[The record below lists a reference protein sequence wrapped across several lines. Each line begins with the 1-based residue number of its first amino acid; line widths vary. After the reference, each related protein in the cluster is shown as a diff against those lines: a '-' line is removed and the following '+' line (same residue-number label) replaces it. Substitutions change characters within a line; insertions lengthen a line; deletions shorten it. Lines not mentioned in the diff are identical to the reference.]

1 MMEQYRRIRR
11 DLPEGTI
18 LFFRLGDFYE
28 MFLGDAKDA
37 ARILDITLT
46 KRHDIPMCGFPY
58 HAAEGYI
65 AQLIG
70 AGKKVAI
77 CEQVE
82 DPAAAKGI
90 VKREITRVV
99 TPGTVLNEGSL
110 DRSRNNYLAGLVREG
125 DHFGL
130 AMLDLSTGTFWIE
143 ESTSAEALSNNLAR
157 YTPQECIVPEASM
170 EDDLIDPILGKTL
183 KTICEDW
190 TFEADSAEDVL
201 LRHFKVHSLK
211 GFGCENS
218 PLGLRAAGAVLYY
231 VNTELRRNL
240 AHVRRIQVKNPE
252 DYLLLDETTVMN
264 LELIAPLNPAR
275 QGPKATLLNVLD
287 STRTAM
293 GARMLRDWIVRPLSD
308 LPSINARH
316 DAVDAF
322 TQQRPLLSE
331 VRNTLGDMRDLE
343 RIMSRLG
350 SGSGNARD
358 LRSVGESLDQLPKLK
373 ELLVGSASCIQ
384 EPVQMQ
390 NEDTRSR
397 IRDSTRG
404 REAALLCGNDGKEW
418 QPCPTRK
425 HPFQTLEKSIE
436 LLPTLGKRIDEAIDD
451 EPAVS
456 TKEGGMIRK
465 GFSTELDDLRDAGA
479 KGKQWLA
486 EFQAAE
492 QERTGIK
499 SLKIRYNKV
508 FGYFI
513 EITKSNLSM
522 VPEEYTRKQTMTNA
536 ERFITP
542 ELKEYEN
549 KILGAQERAVALELE
564 LFTQIREEVVKEID
578 TIQRNARAVAEVDVL
593 ATFAEDALTRRY
605 VRPIMSES
613 DDLEIHDGRHAVVE
627 QMPDAER
634 FVPNDTTLNC
644 IDHQLVIITGPNM
657 AGKSTYIRQVALITI
672 MAHIGSFVP
681 ASEAKIGLVDRVFTR
696 VGASDDLARG
706 RSTFMVEMQE
716 TANILNNAT
725 PKSLIVLDEIGRGT
739 STFDGISIAWSV
751 AEFLC
756 TNPAVRAKTLFATHY
771 HELTDLSL
779 TMPGVQNAN
788 VLVKER
794 GDQITF
800 LRKIVPGSADK
811 SYGIHVARLAG
822 LPDQVLNRA
831 NEILRNLEEG
841 EFEAEGAPKI
851 ARRTVRKKKPDD
863 SQMDLF

>member
-1 MMEQYRRIRR
+1 MADKPTPMMEQYRRIRR
-11 DLPEGTI
+11 ELPENTL

-28 MFLGDAKDA
+28 MFMEDAREA
-37 ARILDITLT
+37 SRILDITLT
-46 KRHDIPMCGFPY
+46 KRHDIPMCGVPY
-58 HAAEGYI
+58 HAAEGYL
-65 AQLIG
+65 AQLIE

-90 VKREITRVV
+90 VKREVTRVV
-99 TPGTVLNEGSL
+99 TPGTVLDETAL

-125 DHFGL
+125 ETFGL

-143 ESTSAEALSNNLAR
+143 ESASAEALANNLAR
-157 YTPQECIVPEASM
+157 YAPQECIVAETAAD
-170 EDDLIDPILGKTL
+170 DDLIDPVLGQTL
-183 KTICEDW
+183 KTVCDDW

-240 AHVRRIQVKNPE
+240 AHVRRIQVKNPD
-252 DYLLLDETTVMN
+252 DYVLLDETTVMN

-275 QGPKATLLNVLD
+275 QGPKATLLHVLD

-293 GARMLRDWIVRPLSD
+293 GARMLRDWIIRPLRE
-308 LPSINARH
+308 LAAINARL
-316 DAVDAF
+316 DAVQAF
-322 TQQRPLLSE
+322 TEKRTLLAE
-331 VRNTLGDMRDLE
+331 VREMLGEMRDLE

-350 SGSGNARD
+350 SGGGNARD
-358 LRSVGESLDQLPKLK
+358 LCAVGESLDQLPTLKKLLAK
-373 ELLVGSASCIQ
+373 NQFFKGV
-384 EPVQMQ
+384 
-390 NEDTRSR
+390 
-397 IRDSTRG
+397 
-404 REAALLCGNDGKEW
+404 
-418 QPCPTRK
+418 
-425 HPFQTLEKSIE
+425 EKSITE
-436 LLPTLGKRIDEAIDD
+436 LPGIVKKISEAIDD

-456 TKEGGMIRK
+456 VKEGGMIRR
-465 GFSTELDDLRDAGA
+465 GFSAELDDLRDAAG

-486 EFQAAE
+486 EFQASE

-513 EITKSNLSM
+513 EVTNSNLSM

-549 KILGAQERAVALELE
+549 KILGAQERAVALEFE
-564 LFTQIREEVVKEID
+564 LFVQLRNEVVKEID
-578 TIQRNARAVAEVDVL
+578 AIQRNARAVAEVDVL

-605 VRPIMSES
+605 VRPVMS
-613 DDLEIHDGRHAVVE
+613 DDDTLSITDGRHAVVE
-627 QMPDAER
+627 QMPDSER

-644 IDHQLVIITGPNM
+644 QDHQLVIITGPNM

-681 ASEAKIGLVDRVFTR
+681 ASEAQIGLVDRVFTR

-779 TMPGVQNAN
+779 TMPGVQNCN

-794 GDQITF
+794 GDRITF

-822 LPDQVLNRA
+822 LPASVLERA
-831 NEILRNLEEG
+831 EEILRNLEEG
-841 EFEAEGAPKI
+841 EFEAEGTPKI
-851 ARRTVRKKKPDD
+851 ARQRTRRKKTDD
-863 SQMDLF
+863 SQMHFF

>member
-1 MMEQYRRIRR
+1 MADKSTPMMDQYRRIRR
-11 DLPEGTI
+11 ELPENTL

-28 MFLGDAKDA
+28 MFMEDAKEA

-46 KRHDIPMCGFPY
+46 KRHDVPMCGVPY
-58 HAAEGYI
+58 HAAEGYL
-65 AQLIG
+65 AQLIA
-70 AGKKVAI
+70 AGKKVAV

-99 TPGTVLNEGSL
+99 TPGTILDETAL
-110 DRSRNNYLAGLVREG
+110 DRTKNNYLGGLVRAG
-125 DHFGL
+125 GRFGL
-130 AMLDLSTGTFWIE
+130 AMLDLSTGAFWIE
-143 ESTSAEALSNNLAR
+143 ESSSAESLSGNLAR
-157 YTPQECIVPEASM
+157 YAPQECIVAEAAA
-170 EDDLIDPILGKTL
+170 EDGAILPILGSTL
-183 KTICEDW
+183 KTVCEDW
-190 TFEADSAEDVL
+190 TFESASAEDVL

-231 VNTELRRNL
+231 VNTGLRRNL
-240 AHVRRIQVKNPE
+240 AHVRRIQVKNPD
-252 DYLLLDETTVMN
+252 DYLLLDETTAMN
-264 LELIAPLNPAR
+264 LELVAPLNPAR
-275 QGPKATLLNVLD
+275 QGPKSTLFSVLD
-287 STRTAM
+287 TTRTAM

-308 LPSINARH
+308 LSSVNARL
-316 DAVDAF
+316 DAVQAF
-322 TQQRPLLSE
+322 AGNRTLLAQTRE
-331 VRNTLGDMRDLE
+331 LLGEMRDLE
-343 RIMSRLG
+343 RMMSRLG
-350 SGSGNARD
+350 SGGGNARD
-358 LRSVGESLDQLPKLK
+358 LRAVGESLDQLPKLK
-373 ELLVGSASCIQ
+373 KLLA
-384 EPVQMQ
+384 E
-390 NEDTRSR
+390 NK
-397 IRDSTRG
+397 
-404 REAALLCGNDGKEW
+404 N
-418 QPCPTRK
+418 
-425 HPFQTLEKSIE
+425 FQSLEKSLTE
-436 LLPTLGKRIDEAIDD
+436 LPAAVKMIDEAIDD

-456 TKEGGMIRK
+456 VKEGGMIRR
-465 GFSTELDDLRDAGA
+465 GFSAELDELRDAAG

-486 EFQAAE
+486 EFQATE

-499 SLKIRYNKV
+499 SLKVRFNQV

-513 EITKSNLSM
+513 EITNSNLAM
-522 VPEEYTRKQTMTNA
+522 VPEHYARKQTMTNA

-549 KILGAQERAVALELE
+549 KILGAQERAVALEFE
-564 LFTQIREEVVKEID
+564 LFAQVRDEVVKHID
-578 TIQRNARAVAEVDVL
+578 EIQRNARAVAEADVL
-593 ATFAEDALTRRY
+593 AAFAENALTRRY
-605 VRPIMSES
+605 VRPAMSNGDE
-613 DDLEIHDGRHAVVE
+613 LIIRDGRHAVVE

-644 IDHQLVIITGPNM
+644 SDHQLIVITGPNM

-672 MAHIGSFVP
+672 MAHVGSFVP

-725 PKSLIVLDEIGRGT
+725 PKSLIILDEIGRGT

-779 TMPGVQNAN
+779 TLPGVQNAN
-788 VLVKER
+788 VLVKEH
-794 GDQITF
+794 GDRITF
-800 LRKIVPGSADK
+800 LRKIVPGAADK

-822 LPDQVLNRA
+822 LPASVLERA
-831 NEILRNLEEG
+831 TEILHNLEEG

-851 ARRTVRKKKPDD
+851 AQHGSRRKKADD

>member
-1 MMEQYRRIRR
+1 MAKKSTPMMDQYRRIRR
-11 DLPEGTI
+11 ELPENTI

-28 MFLGDAKDA
+28 MFMDDAKEA

-46 KRHDIPMCGFPY
+46 KRHDIPMCGVPF
-58 HAAEGYI
+58 HSADGYL
-65 AQLIG
+65 AGLID

-90 VKREITRVV
+90 VKREVTRII
-99 TPGTVLNEGSL
+99 TPGTILDEGSL
-110 DRSRNNYLAGLVREG
+110 DRAQNNYLAGMVRDG
-125 DHFGL
+125 NHFGL
-130 AMLDLSTGTFWIE
+130 AMLDLSTGAFWIE
-143 ESTSAEALSNNLAR
+143 ESASAEALRSNLAR
-157 YTPQECIVPEASM
+157 YAPQECIVPEISI
-170 EDDLIDPILGKTL
+170 EDDLIDPILGNTL

-190 TFEADSAEDVL
+190 TFDVDNAEDVL

-211 GFGCENS
+211 GFGCENA

-240 AHVRRIQVKNPE
+240 AHVRRIQLKNPD
-252 DYLLLDETTVMN
+252 DYLLLDETTAMN
-264 LELIAPLNPAR
+264 LELVAPLNPAR
-275 QGPKATLLNVLD
+275 QGPKSTLLSVLD

-293 GARMLRDWIVRPLSD
+293 GARMLREWIVRPLRE
-308 LPSINARH
+308 LGAIHARH
-316 DAVDAF
+316 DAVEAF
-322 TQQRPLLSE
+322 TTNRMLLNDVRE
-331 VRNTLGDMRDLE
+331 VLGEMRDLE

-350 SGSGNARD
+350 SGRGNARD
-358 LRSVGESLDQLPKLK
+358 LRSVGESLEKLPRLKQLLA
-373 ELLVGSASCIQ
+373 E
-384 EPVQMQ
+384 
-390 NEDTRSR
+390 N
-397 IRDSTRG
+397 
-404 REAALLCGNDGKEW
+404 GN
-418 QPCPTRK
+418 
-425 HPFQTLEKSIE
+425 FQTLEKSITE
-436 LLPTLGKRIDEAIDD
+436 LPNLGKLIDEAIDD
-451 EPAVS
+451 EPSVS
-456 TKEGGMIRK
+456 IKEGGMIRA
-465 GFSTELDDLRDAGA
+465 GYSAELDDLRHAGS

-486 EFQAAE
+486 EFQTSE
-492 QERTGIK
+492 QDRTGIK
-499 SLKIRYNKV
+499 SLKVRYNKV

-513 EITKSNLSM
+513 EVTKSNLAM
-522 VPEEYTRKQTMTNA
+522 VPEEYVRKQTMTNA

-549 KILGAQERAVALELE
+549 KILGAQERAVALEME
-564 LFTQIREEVVKEID
+564 LFTQIREEVVQEID
-578 TIQRNARAVAEVDVL
+578 TIQRNTRAVAEADVL
-593 ATFAEDALTRRY
+593 AAFAENALTRRY
-605 VRPIMSES
+605 VRPQMSED

-644 IDHQLVIITGPNM
+644 TDHQLVIITGPNM

-751 AEFLC
+751 AEYLC
-756 TNPAVRAKTLFATHY
+756 TNPSVRAKTLFATHY
-771 HELTDLSL
+771 HEMTDLSV

-822 LPDQVLNRA
+822 LPTAVLDRA
-831 NEILRNLEEG
+831 NEILKNLEEG
-841 EFEAEGAPKI
+841 EFEKEGTPKL
-851 ARRTVRKKKPDD
+851 AQHRTKRKKIND

>member
-1 MMEQYRRIRR
+1 MAKTTTPMMEQYRRIRR
-11 DLPEGTI
+11 ELPEGTL

-28 MFLGDAKDA
+28 MFMEDAKEA

-46 KRHDIPMCGFPY
+46 KRHDIPMCGVPF
-58 HAAEGYI
+58 HAAEGYL
-65 AQLIG
+65 AQLIR

-82 DPAAAKGI
+82 NPAATKGI
-90 VKREITRVV
+90 VRRAVTRVV
-99 TPGTVLNEGSL
+99 TPGTIL
-110 DRSRNNYLAGLVREG
+110 DETALDDSRNNYLAGLVRDGER
-125 DHFGL
+125 FGL
-130 AMLDLSTGTFWIE
+130 AMLDLSTGTFWLE
-143 ESTSAEALSNNLAR
+143 ESVSAEALSNNFAR
-157 YTPQECIVPEASM
+157 YTPQECIVAECAVHD
-170 EDDLIDPILGKTL
+170 ERIDPILGQTL
-183 KTICEDW
+183 KTVCEDW
-190 TFEADSAEDVL
+190 TFEFDHAEDIL
-201 LRHFKVHSLK
+201 LRHFNIHSLK
-211 GFGCENS
+211 SFGCEKA
-218 PLGLRAAGAVLYY
+218 PLGLRAAGAVLSY
-231 VNTELRRNL
+231 VSTELRRNL
-240 AHVRRIQVKNPE
+240 GHVRRLQVKNSD

-275 QGPKATLLNVLD
+275 GGPKATLLHVID

-293 GARMLRDWIVRPLSD
+293 GARMLREWIVRPLGD
-308 LPSINARH
+308 LASIHARH
-316 DAVDAF
+316 DGVEAF
-322 TQQRPLLSE
+322 TTQRTLLNE
-331 VRNTLGDMRDLE
+331 VREVLGELRDLE
-343 RIMSRLG
+343 RIMSRFG
-350 SGSGNARD
+350 SGGGNARD
-358 LRSVGESLDQLPKLK
+358 LRAVGESLDQLPKLK
-373 ELLVGSASCIQ
+373 ELLTRNEKIQ
-384 EPVQMQ
+384 SLE
-390 NEDTRSR
+390 TC
-397 IRDSTRG
+397 
-404 REAALLCGNDGKEW
+404 AAATG
-418 QPCPTRK
+418 Q
-425 HPFQTLEKSIE
+425 SIQ
-436 LLPTLGKRIDEAIDD
+436 LLPNLGKRIDEAIDD
-451 EPAVS
+451 EPTVS
-456 TKEGGMIRK
+456 IKEGGMIRK
-465 GFSTELDDLRDAGA
+465 GFSTELDELRNAAG
-479 KGKQWLA
+479 KGRLWLA
-486 EFQAAE
+486 EFQRTE

-564 LFTQIREEVVKEID
+564 LFIQLREEVVDKID
-578 TIQRNARAVAEVDVL
+578 TIQSNAHGIAEIDVL
-593 ATFAEDALTRRY
+593 TAFSENALTLHY
-605 VRPIMSES
+605 VRPVMSHENTLS
-613 DDLEIHDGRHAVVE
+613 IKDGRHPVVE
-627 QMPDAER
+627 QMPNAER
-634 FVPNDTTLNC
+634 FVPNDTTLNGK
-644 IDHQLVIITGPNM
+644 DHQLVIITGPNM

-681 ASEAKIGLVDRVFTR
+681 ASDAHIGLVDRVFTR

-725 PKSLIVLDEIGRGT
+725 PNSLIVLDEIGRGT

-756 TNPAVRAKTLFATHY
+756 SHPSMRAKTLFATHY

-822 LPDQVLNRA
+822 LPDSVLERA
-831 NEILRNLEEG
+831 SEILRNLEEG
-841 EFEAEGAPKI
+841 EFEAKGSPKI
-851 ARRTVRKKKPDD
+851 ARHSPRKKKPTDL
-863 SQMDLF
+863 QMDLF

>member
-1 MMEQYRRIRR
+1 MMDQYRRIRR
-11 DLPEGTI
+11 ELPENTI

-28 MFLGDAKDA
+28 MFLDDAKEA

-46 KRHDIPMCGFPY
+46 KRHDIPMCGVPY
-58 HAAEGYI
+58 HAADGYL
-65 AQLIG
+65 AGLID

-82 DPAAAKGI
+82 DPAEAKGI
-90 VKREITRVV
+90 VKREVTRII
-99 TPGTVLNEGSL
+99 TPGTILDEGTLN
-110 DRSRNNYLAGLVREG
+110 RTQNNYLAGLVRDG
-125 DHFGL
+125 THFGL
-130 AMLDLSTGTFWIE
+130 AMLELSTGAFWIE
-143 ESTSAEALSNNLAR
+143 ESASADALRSNLAR
-157 YTPQECIVPEASM
+157 YTPQECIVPEISL
-170 EDDLIDPILGKTL
+170 EDDLIDPILGNSL

-190 TFEADSAEDVL
+190 TFETDNAEDVL

-211 GFGCENS
+211 GFGCENA

-240 AHVRRIQVKNPE
+240 AHVRRIQLKNPN

-275 QGPKATLLNVLD
+275 QGPKSTLLSVLD

-293 GARMLRDWIVRPLSD
+293 GARMLRDWIVRPLRELSA
-308 LPSINARH
+308 INARH
-316 DAVDAF
+316 DAVEAF
-322 TQQRPLLSE
+322 TTNRMLLNDVRE
-331 VRNTLGDMRDLE
+331 VLGDMRDME

-350 SGSGNARD
+350 SGGGNARD
-358 LRSVGESLDQLPKLK
+358 LRAVGESLKQLPKLK
-373 ELLVGSASCIQ
+373 G
-384 EPVQMQ
+384 
-390 NEDTRSR
+390 
-397 IRDSTRG
+397 
-404 REAALLCGNDGKEW
+404 LLCRNAVA
-418 QPCPTRK
+418 
-425 HPFQTLEKSIE
+425 FQCLEKSITE
-436 LLPTLGKRIDEAIDD
+436 LPNLGKIIDEAIDD
-451 EPAVS
+451 EPAIS
-456 TKEGGMIRK
+456 IKEGGMIRT
-465 GFSTELDDLRDAGA
+465 GYSADLDELRDAGS

-492 QERTGIK
+492 QERTGIR

-549 KILGAQERAVALELE
+549 KILGAQERAMALELE

-578 TIQRNARAVAEVDVL
+578 TIQRNARAVAEADVL
-593 ATFAEDALTRRY
+593 AAFAENALTRHY
-605 VRPIMSES
+605 VRPAMSEA
-613 DDLEIHDGRHAVVE
+613 DDLEIRDGRHPVVE
-627 QMPDAER
+627 QMPNAER

-644 IDHQLVIITGPNM
+644 IDHQLIIITGPNM

-672 MAHIGSFVP
+672 LAHIGSFVP

-751 AEFLC
+751 AEYLC
-756 TNPAVRAKTLFATHY
+756 TNPDVRAKTLFATHY

-779 TMPGVQNAN
+779 TLPGVQNAN

-822 LPDQVLNRA
+822 LPMTVLDRA

-851 ARRTVRKKKPDD
+851 ARQRPRKKKADD

>member
-1 MMEQYRRIRR
+1 MEHKSTPMMDQYRRIRR
-11 DLPEGTI
+11 ELPENTI

-28 MFLGDAKDA
+28 MFMDDAKEA

-46 KRHDIPMCGFPY
+46 KRHDIPMCGIPF
-58 HAAEGYI
+58 HAAEGYLST
-65 AQLIG
+65 LID

-90 VKREITRVV
+90 VKREVTRII
-99 TPGTVLNEGSL
+99 TPGTILDEGTL
-110 DRSRNNYLAGLVREG
+110 DRTRNNYLAGLVRDGE
-125 DHFGL
+125 HFGL
-130 AMLDLSTGTFWIE
+130 AMLDLSTGAFWIE
-143 ESTSAEALSNNLAR
+143 ESASAEALASNLAR
-157 YTPQECIVPEASM
+157 YTPQECIVPEAST
-170 EDDLIDPILGKTL
+170 EDPRVDSIVKNTL
-183 KTICEDW
+183 KTVCEDW
-190 TFEADSAEDVL
+190 TFEAENATDTL
-201 LRHFKVHSLK
+201 LRHFKIHSLK
-211 GFGCENS
+211 GFGCENA
-218 PLGLRAAGAVLYY
+218 PLGLRAAGAVLHY
-231 VNTELRRNL
+231 VSTELRRNL
-240 AHVRRIQVKNPE
+240 AHVRRIQLKNPE
-252 DYLLLDETTVMN
+252 DYLLLDETTAMN

-275 QGPKATLLNVLD
+275 QGPKATLLKVLD

-293 GARMLRDWIVRPLSD
+293 GARMLREWIIRPLRD
-308 LPSINARH
+308 LSAINARH
-316 DAVDAF
+316 DAVEAF
-322 TQQRPLLSE
+322 TTQRILLNE
-331 VRNTLGDMRDLE
+331 IRTVLGELRDLE

-350 SGSGNARD
+350 SGNGNARD
-358 LRSVGESLDQLPKLK
+358 LRAIGESLDQMPKLK
-373 ELLVGSASCIQ
+373 
-384 EPVQMQ
+384 
-390 NEDTRSR
+390 
-397 IRDSTRG
+397 
-404 REAALLCGNDGKEW
+404 ALLGSH
-418 QPCPTRK
+418 R
-425 HPFQTLEKSIE
+425 HFQTIEKSITA
-436 LLPTLGKRIDEAIDD
+436 LPNIGKIIREAIDD

-456 TKEGGMIRK
+456 IKEGGMIRA
-465 GFSTELDDLRDAGA
+465 GYSTDLDDLRNAGA

-486 EFQAAE
+486 DFQAAE

-499 SLKIRYNKV
+499 SLKVRYNKV

-513 EITKSNLSM
+513 EITNSNLSM
-522 VPEEYTRKQTMTNA
+522 VPPEYARKQTMSNA
-536 ERFITP
+536 ERYITP
-542 ELKEYEN
+542 ELKDYEN

-564 LFTQIREEVVKEID
+564 LFIQLRENVVKEID
-578 TIQRNARAVAEVDVL
+578 TIQRNARAIAEIDVL
-593 ATFAEDALTRRY
+593 AAFAENALTRRY
-605 VRPIMSES
+605 VRPIMS
-613 DDLEIHDGRHAVVE
+613 DQDALEIKDGRHPVVE

-644 IDHQLVIITGPNM
+644 IDHQLIVITGPNM

-696 VGASDDLARG
+696 VGASDDLSRG

-779 TMPGVQNAN
+779 TIPGVQNAN

-800 LRKIVPGSADK
+800 LRKIVPGAADK

-822 LPDQVLNRA
+822 LPSAVLDRA

-841 EFEAEGAPKI
+841 EFESEGSPKI
-851 ARRTVRKKKPDD
+851 ARQRQKKQKPDTP
-863 SQMDLF
+863 QLDLFLINPDI

>member
-1 MMEQYRRIRR
+1 MSTTKSTPMMDQYRRIRR
-11 DLPEGTI
+11 ELPENTI

-28 MFLGDAKDA
+28 MFMEDAKEA

-46 KRHDIPMCGFPY
+46 KRHDMPMCGVPY
-58 HAAEGYI
+58 HAAEGYL
-65 AQLIG
+65 AQLIE

-82 DPAAAKGI
+82 DPSAAKGI

-99 TPGTVLNEGSL
+99 TPGTILDEASL
-110 DRSRNNYLAGLVREG
+110 DRAKNNYLAGLVRDG
-125 DHFGL
+125 QRFGL
-130 AMLDLSTGTFWIE
+130 AMLDLSTGAFWIE
-143 ESTSAEALSNNLAR
+143 ESCSTGALAGNLAR
-157 YTPQECIVPEASM
+157 YAPQECIVAEAAAH
-170 EDDLIDPILGKTL
+170 DAALLPILGNTL
-183 KTICEDW
+183 KTVCEDW
-190 TFEADSAEDVL
+190 IFEAASAEEVL

-218 PLGLRAAGAVLYY
+218 PLGLRAAGAVFYY

-240 AHVRRIQVKNPE
+240 AHVRRLQVKNPD
-252 DYLLLDETTVMN
+252 DYLLLDEATVMN
-264 LELIAPLNPAR
+264 LELVAPLNAAR
-275 QGPKATLLNVLD
+275 QGPKSTLLSVLD
-287 STRTAM
+287 TTRTAM
-293 GARMLRDWIVRPLSD
+293 GARMLREWIVRPLNN
-308 LPSINARH
+308 LPAIEARL
-316 DAVDAF
+316 DAVQAF
-322 TQQRPLLSE
+322 AENRTLLAQ
-331 VRNTLGDMRDLE
+331 VRDTLGGMRDLE
-343 RIMSRLG
+343 RMMSRLG
-350 SGSGNARD
+350 SGGGNARD
-358 LRSVGESLDQLPKLK
+358 LLAVGESLDQIPNLK
-373 ELLVGSASCIQ
+373 RLLG
-384 EPVQMQ
+384 E
-390 NEDTRSR
+390 N
-397 IRDSTRG
+397 
-404 REAALLCGNDGKEW
+404 GK
-418 QPCPTRK
+418 
-425 HPFQTLEKSIE
+425 FQTLETSLTEIPE
-436 LLPTLGKRIDEAIDD
+436 LGKRIRETLDD

-456 TKEGGMIRK
+456 VKEGGMIRR
-465 GFSTELDDLRDAGA
+465 GFSAELDELRDAAG

-486 EFQAAE
+486 EFQTAE

-499 SLKIRYNKV
+499 SLKVRFNQV

-513 EITKSNLSM
+513 EITNSNLSM
-522 VPEEYTRKQTMTNA
+522 VPEHYTRKQTMTNA

-549 KILGAQERAVALELE
+549 KILGAQERAVALEFE
-564 LFTQIREEVVKEID
+564 LFSQLREETVKHID
-578 TIQRNARAVAEVDVL
+578 EIQRNARAVAEIDVL
-593 ATFAEDALTRRY
+593 AAFAENALTRRY
-605 VRPIMSES
+605 VRPAMSSGNE
-613 DDLEIHDGRHAVVE
+613 LVLRDGRHPVVE

-634 FVPNDTTLNC
+634 FVPNDTELDC
-644 IDHQLVIITGPNM
+644 SEHQLIVITGPNM

-681 ASEAKIGLVDRVFTR
+681 ASKAEIGLVDRVFTR

-756 TNPAVRAKTLFATHY
+756 TNPDVRAKTLFATHY

-779 TMPGVQNAN
+779 TLKGVQNAT

-800 LRKIVPGSADK
+800 LRKIVPGAADK

-822 LPDQVLNRA
+822 LPAAVLDRA

-841 EFEAEGAPKI
+841 EFEAEGSPKI
-851 ARRTVRKKKPDD
+851 ARQGTRRKKAHD
-863 SQMDLF
+863 SQLSLF

>member
-1 MMEQYRRIRR
+1 MMDQYRRIRR
-11 DLPEGTI
+11 ELPENTL

-28 MFLGDAKDA
+28 MFMDDAKEA

-46 KRHDIPMCGFPY
+46 KRHDIPMCGVPY
-58 HAAEGYI
+58 HSADGYL
-65 AQLIG
+65 AGLID

-90 VKREITRVV
+90 VKREVTRII
-99 TPGTVLNEGSL
+99 TPGTILDEGTL
-110 DRSRNNYLAGLVREG
+110 DRSQNNYLAGLVRDG
-125 DHFGL
+125 HHFGL
-130 AMLDLSTGTFWIE
+130 AMLDLSTGAFWIE
-143 ESTSAEALSNNLAR
+143 ETASADALRGNLAR
-157 YTPQECIVPEASM
+157 YNPQECIVPEISI
-170 EDDLIDPILGKTL
+170 EDDRIDPILGNTL

-190 TFEADSAEDVL
+190 TFEADNAEDTL

-211 GFGCENS
+211 GFGCENA
-218 PLGLRAAGAVLYY
+218 PLGLRAAGAVLHY
-231 VNTELRRNL
+231 VATELRRNL
-240 AHVRRIQVKNPE
+240 AHVRRIQLKNPD
-252 DYLLLDETTVMN
+252 DYLLLDETTAMN
-264 LELIAPLNPAR
+264 LELVAPLNPAR
-275 QGPKATLLNVLD
+275 QGPKSTLLSVLD
-287 STRTAM
+287 ATRTAM
-293 GARMLRDWIVRPLSD
+293 GARMLREWIIRPLCE
-308 LPSINARH
+308 LAAINARH
-316 DAVDAF
+316 DAVEAF
-322 TQQRPLLSE
+322 TTNRMLLNN
-331 VRNTLGDMRDLE
+331 VRDVLGNMRDLE

-350 SGSGNARD
+350 SGGGNARD
-358 LRSVGESLDQLPKLK
+358 LRAVGESLDQLPLLK
-373 ELLVGSASCIQ
+373 NLLVGSASCTQ
-384 EPVQMQ
+384 DPVQTE
-390 NEDTRSR
+390 NEDTPSR
-397 IRDSTRG
+397 IR
-404 REAALLCGNDGKEW
+404 AA
-418 QPCPTRK
+418 CPPTK
-425 HPFQTLEKSIE
+425 NPFQCLEKSITE
-436 LLPTLGKRIDEAIDD
+436 LPTLGKLIDEAIDD

-456 TKEGGMIRK
+456 IKEGGMIRA
-465 GFSTELDDLRDAGA
+465 GYSAELDELRDAGS

-499 SLKIRYNKV
+499 SLKVRYNKV

-513 EITKSNLSM
+513 EVTKSNLSM
-522 VPEEYTRKQTMTNA
+522 VPEEYVRKQTMTNA

-564 LFTQIREEVVKEID
+564 LFAQIREELVKEID
-578 TIQRNARAVAEVDVL
+578 AIQRNARAIAEADIL
-593 ATFAEDALTRRY
+593 ACFAETALTRRY
-605 VRPIMSES
+605 VRPQMSEN
-613 DDLEIHDGRHAVVE
+613 DDLEIIDGRHAVVE

-644 IDHQLVIITGPNM
+644 TDHQLVIITGPNM
-657 AGKSTYIRQVALITI
+657 AGKSTYIRQVALIAI

-681 ASEAKIGLVDRVFTR
+681 ASQARIGLVDRVFTR

-751 AEFLC
+751 AEYLC
-756 TNPAVRAKTLFATHY
+756 THPAVRAKTLFATHY
-771 HELTDLSL
+771 HELTDLSV

-800 LRKIVPGSADK
+800 LRKIVPGAADK

-822 LPDQVLNRA
+822 LPAAVLDRA
-831 NEILRNLEEG
+831 HEILHNLEEG
-841 EFEAEGAPKI
+841 EFEQEGAPKL
-851 ARRTVRKKKPDD
+851 AQHRTKRKKADD
-863 SQMDLF
+863 DQMSLF

>member
-1 MMEQYRRIRR
+1 MAEKSTPMMDQYRRIRR
-11 DLPEGTI
+11 ELPENTL

-28 MFLGDAKDA
+28 MFMEDAKEA
-37 ARILDITLT
+37 SRILDITLT
-46 KRHDIPMCGFPY
+46 KRHDIPMCGIPY
-58 HAAEGYI
+58 HAAEGYL
-65 AQLIG
+65 AQLID

-77 CEQVE
+77 CEQIE

-90 VKREITRVV
+90 VKRAVTRIV
-99 TPGTVLNEGSL
+99 TPGTILDEGTL
-110 DRSRNNYLAGLVREG
+110 DRAKNNYLAGLVRDGER
-125 DHFGL
+125 FGL
-130 AMLDLSTGTFWIE
+130 AMMDLSTGAFWIE
-143 ESTSAEALSNNLAR
+143 ESSSAGALAGNLAR
-157 YTPQECIVPEASM
+157 YAPQECIVAEKAA
-170 EDDLIDPILGKTL
+170 DDAAILPILGNTL
-183 KTICEDW
+183 KTVCEDW

-231 VNTELRRNL
+231 VSTELRRNL
-240 AHVRRIQVKNPE
+240 AHVRRIQVKNPD

-275 QGPKATLLNVLD
+275 QGPKSTLLSVLD
-287 STRTAM
+287 TTKTAM
-293 GARMLRDWIVRPLSD
+293 GARLLRDWIVRPLSD
-308 LPSINARH
+308 LSSINARL
-316 DAVDAF
+316 DAVEAF
-322 TQQRPLLSE
+322 TSNRTLLAQ
-331 VRNTLGDMRDLE
+331 VRELLGELRDLE

-350 SGSGNARD
+350 SGGGNARD
-358 LRSVGESLDQLPKLK
+358 LRAVGESLDQLPKLK
-373 ELLVGSASCIQ
+373 NLLAESGS
-384 EPVQMQ
+384 
-390 NEDTRSR
+390 
-397 IRDSTRG
+397 
-404 REAALLCGNDGKEW
+404 
-418 QPCPTRK
+418 
-425 HPFQTLEKSIE
+425 FQCLEKSIE
-436 LLPTLGKRIDEAIDD
+436 ILPDIGRMIDEAIDD

-456 TKEGGMIRK
+456 TKEGGMIRR
-465 GFSTELDDLRDAGA
+465 GFSAELDELRDAAG

-486 EFQAAE
+486 EFQTTE

-499 SLKIRYNKV
+499 SLKVRFNQV

-513 EITKSNLSM
+513 EITNSNLSM
-522 VPEEYTRKQTMTNA
+522 VPESYTRKQTMANA

-549 KILGAQERAVALELE
+549 KILGAQDRAVALEFE
-564 LFTQIREEVVKEID
+564 LFSQLREEVVKHID
-578 TIQRNARAVAEVDVL
+578 AIQRNARAVAEADVL
-593 ATFAEDALTRRY
+593 ATFAENALSRRY
-605 VRPIMSES
+605 VRPAMSNGNE
-613 DDLEIHDGRHAVVE
+613 LELRDGRHAVVE

-644 IDHQLVIITGPNM
+644 SDHQLIVITGPNM

-681 ASEAKIGLVDRVFTR
+681 ASEARIGLVDRVFTR

-800 LRKIVPGSADK
+800 LRKIVPGAADK

-822 LPDQVLNRA
+822 LPQSVLERA

-841 EFEAEGAPKI
+841 EFEAEGSPKI
-851 ARRTVRKKKPDD
+851 ARHGVRRKKPND